1 MNISPVDQVRTTF
14 VELHQL
20 EPQLIA
26 TAPGR
31 VNLIGEHTDYNDG
44 FVFPV
49 AIQFHTAVAAHS
61 RVDRWIVATACDQHN
76 EQVRID
82 LDAPAKFDPV
92 APWSNYLRGVI
103 DELRRA
109 GYSLGGAD
117 LVISGNVPM
126 GAGLSSSASL
136 EMAIVRVLTQLSD
149 EAIDASTAARIGQ
162 AAENNFVGCQCGIMD
177 QLISAAG
184 RAGHAMHLDCR
195 SLQQQHTPLPDELS
209 LLVVDSRLSRRLVDG
224 EYNER
229 RRQCEEV
236 AKVLGV
242 PALRDLSLQQL
253 TEAKYRLDPVS
264 YRRAHHV
271 ISENQ
276 RTLDFAEALSRNDGT
291 TLSQLM
297 AASHRSMRDDFE
309 ITVPA
314 IDKLVDLMSDV
325 IGTAGGVRMTGGGFG
340 GCVVAL
346 LPQDLIAQTQAKIAA
361 EYPAFAGHQA
371 EIFVCQASG
380 GAFV

>member
-1 MNISPVDQVRTTF
+1 
-14 VELHQL
+14 
-20 EPQLIA
+20 
-26 TAPGR
+26 
-31 VNLIGEHTDYNDG
+31 
-44 FVFPV
+44 
-49 AIQFHTAVAAHS
+49 
-61 RVDRWIVATACDQHN
+61 
-76 EQVRID
+76 
-82 LDAPAKFDPV
+82 
-92 APWSNYLRGVI
+92 
-103 DELRRA
+103 
-109 GYSLGGAD
+109 
-117 LVISGNVPM
+117 
-126 GAGLSSSASL
+126 
-136 EMAIVRVLTQLSD
+136 
-149 EAIDASTAARIGQ
+149 
-162 AAENNFVGCQCGIMD
+162 
-177 QLISAAG
+177 
-184 RAGHAMHLDCR
+184 
-195 SLQQQHTPLPDELS
+195 
-209 LLVVDSRLSRRLVDG
+209 
-224 EYNER
+224 
-229 RRQCEEV
+229 
-236 AKVLGV
+236 V